1 MPLNFLNV
9 QFLENGE
16 GKDVENKTE
25 IKGSNFR
32 TSDLKRGRPVFKF
45 CSGKIV
51 KKGQSVGRH
60 YFNYLEISCNF
71 RSQLQLEFFQRVTS
85 LIML

>member
-1 MPLNFLNV
+1 MPLNSLNV
-9 QFLENGE
+9 QFLENGG

-45 CSGKIV
+45 AVGRSC

-60 YFNYLEISCNF
+60 YFNDLKISCNF
-71 RSQLQLEFFQRVTS
+71 RSKLRLEFFQRVTS